1 MQNWGGNVTFT
12 AGALIE
18 ATGVAEVQRG
28 VASGGHVRPIG
39 TRHSFN
45 DLADTEGTLVS
56 VLGMSPEFQLD
67 ERAGTVTFAAGT
79 RYGPV
84 AAYLVDRGLAL
95 HNTGSL
101 PHISV
106 AGAIATGTHG
116 SGIGNGGL
124 ATAVRALELVGPD
137 GEVRRVTAGDDDF
150 AGSVVALGSLGI
162 VTRITLAVQP
172 SYLIRQ
178 DVYEHLPWDVLLA
191 DPDAVL
197 GAAYS
202 VSVFLDWQGDT
213 VRQVWLKRRVEH
225 EDESIPDEL
234 LGAARNPSP
243 TASIISEIDNTTP
256 LGVVRPWA
264 FTLPHFRLDATPS
277 AGDEIQSEYFV
288 AREHA
293 ADALRAV
300 RRQARSIAPHLL
312 ISELRTVAADDLWL
326 SPAYGR
332 DSLAIHFTWRN
343 DTAAILDVL
352 GRIEDAL
359 APFAPR
365 PHWGKVHT
373 MAPQAV
379 LSTYPQLERMRDLI
393 ARTDPSGVFR
403 NRHLDRALDLQRE
416 LV

>member
-12 AGALIE
+12 APALID
-18 ATGVAEVQRG
+18 ATSVAQVRRA
-28 VASGGHVRPIG
+28 VASGGRVRAIG

-45 DLADTEGTLVS
+45 ELADTDGTLVS
-56 VLGMSPEFQLD
+56 VLDMPPDFHLD
-67 ERAGTVTFAAGT
+67 EHAGTVSFAAGT
-79 RYGPV
+79 RYGAV
-84 AAYLVDRGLAL
+84 AAYLVQHGLAL

-116 SGIGNGGL
+116 SGVDLGNL
-124 ATAVRALELVGPD
+124 ATAVRALELVGPGGD
-137 GEVRRVTAGDDDF
+137 LRRIAAGDGDF
-150 AGSVVALGSLGI
+150 AGSVVALGSLGV
-162 VTRITLAVQP
+162 VTRVTLAVQP

-178 DVYEHLPWDVLLA
+178 DVYEHLPWPVLLA
-191 DPDAVL
+191 DVDAVV

-202 VSVFLDWQGDT
+202 VSVFLDWRGDT
-213 VRQVWLKRRVEH
+213 VRQVWLKRRVSS
-225 EDESIPDEL
+225 EDEPVADDL
-234 LGAARNPSP
+234 LGAARNPSA
-243 TASIISEIDNTTP
+243 TASIISPIDNTTP
-256 LGVVRPWA
+256 LGVARPWA

-288 AREHA
+288 PREHA

-300 RRQARSIAPHLL
+300 REQAPVFAPHLL

-326 SPAYGR
+326 SPANGR

-343 DTAAILDVL
+343 DTPAVLDVL
-352 GRIEDAL
+352 PAIEAAL

-365 PHWGKVHT
+365 PHWAKVHT

-379 LSTYPQLERMRDLI
+379 LETYPDLPRMRDLI
-393 ARTDPSGVFR
+393 TRADPQGVFR
-403 NRHLDRALDLQRE
+403 NEHLDRALGLQRE
-416 LV
+416 FA

>member
-18 ATGVAEVQRG
+18 ATSVAEVRRAI
-28 VASGGHVRPIG
+28 ASDGHVRAIG

-45 DLADTEGTLVS
+45 GLADTDGTLVS
-56 VLGMSPEFQLD
+56 VLDLPPDFQLD
-67 ERAGTVTFAAGT
+67 EHAGTVTFAAGT
-79 RYGPV
+79 RYGTV
-84 AAYLVDRGLAL
+84 AAYLVERGLAL

-116 SGIGNGGL
+116 SGIGNGSL

-137 GEVRRVTAGDDDF
+137 GDVRRVAIGDDDF
-150 AGSVVALGSLGI
+150 AGSVVALGSLGV

-178 DVYEHLPWDVLLA
+178 DVYEHLPWEVLLA
-191 DPDAVL
+191 DADAVL

-202 VSVFLDWQGDT
+202 VSVFLDWRGDT
-213 VRQVWLKRRVEH
+213 VRQVWLKRRLEH
-225 EDESIPDEL
+225 EDEPIPDTL
-234 LGAARNPSP
+234 LGAVRNPSP

-256 LGVVRPWA
+256 LGVARPWA

-288 AREHA
+288 PREHA
-293 ADALRAV
+293 AAALSAV
-300 RRQARSIAPHLL
+300 RRHAESFAPHLL

-326 SPAYGR
+326 SPAHGR

-343 DTAAILDVL
+343 DTAAVLAVL
-352 GRIEDAL
+352 GAVEEAL

-365 PHWGKVHT
+365 PHWGKVHA
-373 MAPQAV
+373 MAPQTV
-379 LSTYPQLERMRDLI
+379 LSTYPQLARMRDLI
-393 ARTDPSGVFR
+393 VRSDPTGRFGSP
-403 NRHLDRALDLQRE
+403 HLDRALGLQRE